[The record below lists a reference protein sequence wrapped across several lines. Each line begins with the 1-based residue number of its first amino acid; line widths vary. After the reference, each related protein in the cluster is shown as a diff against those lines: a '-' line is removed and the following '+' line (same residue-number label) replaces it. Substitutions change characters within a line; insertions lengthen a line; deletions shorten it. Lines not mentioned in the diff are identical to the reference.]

1 MLTLDTTKK
10 IFDEP
15 VVECNECEHYWD
27 SSCDGTP
34 IKKERNCTA
43 YKATRRE
50 DIPEQIKRLNNEV
63 HRLWVGSLFIDAALI
78 IHLLGHIFW
87 G

>member
-1 MLTLDTTKK
+1 VDSKK

-34 IKKERNCTA
+34 LKQERSCTS

-50 DIPEQIKRLNNEV
+50 DIPGQIKKLKYN
-63 HRLWVGSLFIDAALI
+63 IDKLYLI
-78 IHLLGHIFW
+78 MLIMNVTLILHLLGHIFW

>member
-1 MLTLDTTKK
+1 MEEKK
-10 IFDEP
+10 IFDEA
-15 VVECNECEHYWD
+15 VVECNNCEHYWD

-34 IKKERNCTA
+34 IKKERNCTS

-50 DIPEQIKRLNNEV
+50 DIPEQIKRLEYRVNKLY
-63 HRLWVGSLFIDAALI
+63 RCSLMVDIVIILHLI
-78 IHLLGHIFW
+78 SHMIW

>member
-1 MLTLDTTKK
+1 MSKEKK

-15 VVECNECEHYWD
+15 TVDCNECSHYYD

-34 IKKERNCTA
+34 IKKERKCTS

-50 DIPEQIKRLNNEV
+50 DIPEQIKQLKHNV
-63 HRLWVGSLFIDAALI
+63 HSLWISSLFIDTAII
-78 IHLLGHIFW
+78 IHILCHIFW